1 MFVRLPAEQPQRNT
15 TAKSLMAFR
24 APPALMPTLPDGD
37 VRVLF
42 MLLRPLPA
50 SIFFCSSSDRVKGHQ
65 SANLGSHILSL
76 SSPDRV
82 KGHQAEVWKFG
93 IFHLVFVRHQTVTM
107 AVSQKSRTAGSSIL
121 CASQDRKKGDQAEV
135 WHLRVLHS
143 VFDETVL
150 FMLLLPPRALTL
162 SLFVTS
168 QREGTSG
175 RSLTPLGLSLSI
187 HPSPVR
193 LEGHQAEVWHL

>member
-1 MFVRLPAEQPQRNT
+1 
-15 TAKSLMAFR
+15 
-24 APPALMPTLPDGD
+24 
-37 VRVLF
+37 